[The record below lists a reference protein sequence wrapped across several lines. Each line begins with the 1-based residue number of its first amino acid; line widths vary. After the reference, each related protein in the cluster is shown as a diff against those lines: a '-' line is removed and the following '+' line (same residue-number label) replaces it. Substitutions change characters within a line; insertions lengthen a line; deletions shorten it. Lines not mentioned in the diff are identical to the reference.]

1 MRNYDIG
8 GMLARSGQSIG
19 QRISQGVENFGEGI
33 GGLMTGVGTGI
44 EERGARI
51 KKEKTAEE
59 VQKLLQQNANNP
71 AQLNSLGQ
79 KYAAAGSN
87 DIAKLFFDAA
97 KTAIG
102 KKAGRGKGEVM
113 ALANNPQFDITNQK
127 MQNGYFGLAES
138 FGVSREEAMDIALKA
153 RERRDGIGKVSS
165 SRGGGDWVDKDG
177 NYYTLS
183 IVRTDQGERKNWI
196 PVTPGAPKTPV
207 GDPTPVGGAF
217 KETAAEKAGRDVDT
231 AGGETEA
238 QEFAKLRIEAV
249 DSLPQIERTI
259 NSTEQSLEVL
269 ETIKSTGGWSTAA
282 VRGAQKFLGVE
293 PKSEA
298 EFNLMA
304 GQQVLDGLNAFEG
317 AISEG
322 ERNYLESLYQDLT
335 RSKGA
340 NKGILM
346 LMLDTAKRTLRDAK
360 TRANSDT
367 FEDYLENRE
376 GFDAPLTPPNKRVN
390 FGDLPKG

>member
-8 GMLARSGQSIG
+8 GMLARSGESIG
-19 QRISQGVENFGEGI
+19 QQISQGVDRFGQGI
-33 GGLMTGVGTGI
+33 GGLMTGVGKGI
-44 EERGARI
+44 EARGARI
-51 KKEKTAEE
+51 KKEETAQE
-59 VQKLLQQNANNP
+59 VQQLLQQNANNP

-79 KYAAAGSN
+79 KYASEGKN
-87 DIAKLFFDAA
+87 EMAKLFFDAA
-97 KTAIG
+97 KAATG
-102 KKAGRGKGEVM
+102 KVEGRGKGELM
-113 ALANNPQFDITNQK
+113 ALANNPKFNVFDQK
-127 MQNGYFGLAES
+127 QQSGYLGMANA
-138 FGVSREEAMDIALKA
+138 FGVSREEAMKIALDADKLKK
-153 RERRDGIGKVSS
+153 GGGVSS
-165 SRGGGDWVDKDG
+165 SRGAREWIDEED

-183 IVRTDQGERKNWI
+183 VVRTDSGERKQWI
-196 PVTPGAPKTPV
+196 PVTPGAPAVPV
-207 GDPTPVGGAF
+207 GKVTPVGGAYL
-217 KETAAEKAGRDVDT
+217 ETASDKRDRDVDT

-269 ETIKSTGGWSTAA
+269 ETIRTGGWSTAA
-282 VRGAQKFLGVE
+282 VRAASEFLGVT

-376 GFDAPLTPPNKRVN
+376 GFDAPLTEPNKRVK
-390 FGDLPKG
+390 FGDLPRG

>member
-1 MRNYDIG
+1 MGRV
-8 GMLARSGQSIG
+8 L
-19 QRISQGVENFGEGI
+19 
-33 GGLMTGVGTGI
+33 
-44 EERGARI
+44 